1 MEILIL
7 YWGFSV
13 FWCIGFD
20 TYKSDNTFTNLV
32 ISLLFGWY
40 LLPMSYGSKRA
51 KELDN

>member
-13 FWCIGFD
+13 FWCIGID
-20 TYKSDNTFTNLV
+20 TYKRDNTFISLV
-32 ISLLFGWY
+32 TALLFGWF
-40 LLPMSYGSKRA
+40 LLPVSYGTKRA